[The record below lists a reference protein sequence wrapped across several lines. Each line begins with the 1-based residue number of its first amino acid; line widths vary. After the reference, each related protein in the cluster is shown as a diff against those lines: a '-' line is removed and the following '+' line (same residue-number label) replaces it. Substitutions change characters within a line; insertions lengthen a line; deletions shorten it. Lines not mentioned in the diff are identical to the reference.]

1 MKLILSRKGIDSS
14 AGGFASPIFSD
25 GSMLSIA
32 IPDKRSPIRY
42 RDLNSAC
49 DGRVQMSTLVKHLSN
64 GRVTGK
70 DAVHLDP
77 DLMACS
83 VDRNESYQPLFGQ
96 CGAAQSHLE
105 SHSVGRGDLF
115 LFFGWFR
122 EVEFYKKRWRY
133 VSGAPDRHVLYGW
146 LQINQVV
153 AVEKINC
160 SSIQKSAVNH
170 PHCHGEFSGTNSIY
184 SAAKTLS
191 LKKSLPGAGVFN
203 KYLPQRCLSAE
214 NCSRSIWHVPAWMH
228 PQGRDSALSYHSDP
242 RRWSHYDE
250 TKVQLRSAARGQEF
264 VLNLDH
270 YPEGK
275 MWVKDL
281 FAP

>member
-1 MKLILSRKGIDSS
+1 
-14 AGGFASPIFSD
+14 
-25 GSMLSIA
+25 MLSIA

-42 RDLNSAC
+42 RDLNSTLA
-49 DGRVQMSTLVKHLSN
+49 GRVQMSTLVKHLSN

-77 DLMACS
+77 DLVAGS
-83 VDRNESYQPLFGQ
+83 VDRREPYQPLFGQ
-96 CGAAQSHLE
+96 CGAAQSHLD
-105 SHSVGRGDLF
+105 SHGIGRGDLF

-122 EVEFYKKRWRY
+122 EVELFKKRWRY
-133 VSGAPDRHVLYGW
+133 VPGAPDRHVLYGW

-153 AVEKINC
+153 TVEQINR
-160 SSIQKSAVNH
+160 SSIQQSAANH
-170 PHCHGEFSGTNSIY
+170 PHCHGVFSGTNSIY

-191 LKKSLPGAGVFN
+191 LKRSLPGAGVFK
-203 KYLPQRCLSAE
+203 KYRSQRCLSAE
-214 NCSRSIWHVPAWMH
+214 NCSRSIWHLPAWMY

-242 RRWSHYDE
+242 KRWSHYDD

-281 FAP
+281 FSSVG